1 MAQACGSFKPTSS
14 RRPPEPFQVQ
24 YHDLIHLQGTDVFR
38 SPFRHR
44 PFFPPLLI
52 QTLLLQPAYHGSMV
66 SKQTLPSSC
75 HPEVLQGASSRRLKP
90 SLRARTCIDV
100 NTHDVI
106 SSLFDESSLSLSF
119 THRLD
124 GLSSCFECI
133 IPASVPT
140 VALIE
145 QSSRPLN

>member
-1 MAQACGSFKPTSS
+1 MISFLYQSEPLELWVLGSAPNAPNLHTFTGY
-14 RRPPEPFQVQ
+14 RRIP
-24 YHDLIHLQGTDVFR
+24 I
-38 SPFRHR
+38 SISR

-52 QTLLLQPAYHGSMV
+52 RTLLLQPAYHGSMV
-66 SKQTLPSSC
+66 SNQTLPSSC
-75 HPEVLQGASSRRLKP
+75 HPKVLQGASSRRLNP

-106 SSLFDESSLSLSF
+106 SSLFDESFLSLSF

-133 IPASVPT
+133 IPVSVPT